1 MESMD
6 WIPVR
11 KSIKWLI
18 GIPVSMVLEDLA
30 VNVANSASKPRFL
43 SFFSRSSCLISL
55 SLSLSLSFFLSRYS
69 ISPFLLPIK
78 PPFHHFPFFLL
89 RFLLPRF
96 LSLGLI
102 QFNFCRSRE
111 SISNELGCETCA
123 EMTATRLVQGS
134 FLRDLLGANATLCL
148 TYIHLGDLV
157 SFR

>member
-1 MESMD
+1 MSEKRKKAPSANNVFPQYNSFTEGNEGKSMD
-6 WIPVR
+6 WISVR

-30 VNVANSASKPRFL
+30 VNAANSASKPRFL

-55 SLSLSLSFFLSRYS
+55 SLSSFLSRYS
-69 ISPFLLPIK
+69 ISRFLLPIK

-111 SISNELGCETCA
+111 SISNELGA
-123 EMTATRLVQGS
+123 KRSQK
-134 FLRDLLGANATLCL
+134 
-148 TYIHLGDLV
+148 
-157 SFR
+157 